1 MQCMSAPAVNTSL
14 SPPPRGHQAAQ
25 CGLED
30 MAKAAAAASTA
41 ASLVAGGG
49 TPAASGKAKNSNA
62 SPDWSVGTAST
73 VCSGSTTSSVGGD
86 GSIVGGSFLGTPTPG
101 EVVESCDD
109 QRRHVQNDDA
119 CGVHVSSTAS
129 SVFLMVPPA
138 DDDGNAADIN
148 LMQYLGQDA
157 IRRTVNDP
165 HVEMVLRAFE
175 RRVYLS
181 KKYTNAKEDK
191 DGLKNVICNDA
202 QKRGMTLHAICKGGT
217 KYPTLEFHCR
227 DGVGTK
233 EGRCALNFT
242 LRWDGK
248 RCQWYVKVG
257 SGCSQHS
264 AHKPIASADER
275 QSMQRKKRA
284 ESGRKKRR
292 MEGQKSERAALA
304 QFDLAPGGFQ
314 GGATT
319 HRAVTAAALA
329 ASVPKSKASDDGT
342 CYLCIPL
349 GATKSDQTLELAT
362 CACDSFQSQHYW
374 LGPVPKVSSSEDAT
388 NATAI
393 TADNVDREDDDIEK
407 TDDNTAPPGEVA
419 DIAEE
424 LLNKSTRTQA
434 KRPPFENGI
443 NRRTKRIDELAAKNF
458 NSGLPF
464 FDLFITKPSQALK
477 AEDRPEAEYQEV
489 AFSGYAPNSLPGS
502 QTDVKRKLPLFRLRK
517 GIIKAGK
524 NVHGSIWMEEAE
536 SFFIKSSSKYHTL
549 LLRDHT
555 KVGDVSKSG
564 ISSIYFR
571 PLENTRYW
579 WLSYLTT
586 VKESTTSRKGYG
598 TTMMWRMINLARRA
612 EGIDEIWLEVQ
623 PDLKG
628 VQQMY
633 QRLGFETMKWDDLP
647 ADVAN
652 YEMEFPDVA
661 DPHKT
666 KKERVYKHWGEFV
679 LMRLDLSIFPP
690 LR

>member
-1 MQCMSAPAVNTSL
+1 MSAPAVNTSS

-25 CGLED
+25 CDPED
-30 MAKAAAAASTA
+30 MAKTAAAASAA
-41 ASLVAGGG
+41 ASLLVAGGG
-49 TPAASGKAKNSNA
+49 TPAPSSGKAKNSNNA
-62 SPDWSVGTAST
+62 SSPDWSVGTAST
-73 VCSGSTTSSVGGD
+73 VCSSSTPSSAGGD
-86 GSIVGGSFLGTPTPG
+86 GSIAGGSFLGTPTPS
-101 EVVESCDD
+101 EVAESCDD
-109 QRRHVQNDDA
+109 RRRHMQNDT
-119 CGVHVSSTAS
+119 CSVSPTT
-129 SVFLMVPPA
+129 SVVMMPPA
-138 DDDGNAADIN
+138 NDDGNAADVN
-148 LMQYLGQDA
+148 LMQYLGQDVIQRSA
-157 IRRTVNDP
+157 NDP

-181 KKYTNAKEDK
+181 KKYTNTKEDK
-191 DGLKNVICNDA
+191 DGLKKVICNDA

-227 DGVGTK
+227 DGVGK
-233 EGRCALNFT
+233 KKGRCALNFT

-248 RCQWYVKVG
+248 RCQWYVRVG
-257 SGCSQHS
+257 SGCPQHS

-275 QSMQRKKRA
+275 QSMQRTKHA
-284 ESGRKKRR
+284 ANGRKKRR
-292 MEGQKSERAALA
+292 MEGQYAEHAALA
-304 QFDLAPGGFQ
+304 QFDLASGGFQ

-319 HRAVTAAALA
+319 RRAVTAAAMA
-329 ASVPKSKASDDGT
+329 ATVPKSKASGDGT
-342 CYLCIPL
+342 CYLCIPV
-349 GATKSDQTLELAT
+349 GATNSNRTLELAT
-362 CACDSFQSQHYW
+362 CACDSFQLQHYW
-374 LGPVPKVSSSEDAT
+374 LGPAPKISVQ
-388 NATAI
+388 NATSANAI
-393 TADNVDREDDDIEK
+393 SADNGDGDIEK
-407 TDDNTAPPGEVA
+407 TDDDTAPPDEVA

-424 LLNKSTRTQA
+424 PLNKSTRTQPR
-434 KRPPFENGI
+434 RPPFENGI

-464 FDLFITKPSQALK
+464 FDQLITKPSKALK
-477 AEDRPEAEYQEV
+477 AEDRPEAEYQDV
-489 AFSGYAPNSLPGS
+489 AFSGYSPNSLPGS

-536 SFFIKSSSKYHTL
+536 SFFIKSSSKYYTL

-555 KVGDVSKSG
+555 EMGDISKSG
-564 ISSIYFR
+564 ICSMYFR
-571 PLENTRYW
+571 PLENTKYW

-586 VKESTTSRKGYG
+586 VRDSTSRRGYG
-598 TTMMWRMINLARRA
+598 TLMMWRMINLARRA
-612 EGIDEIWLEVQ
+612 EDIDEIWLEVQ
-623 PDLKG
+623 PDLEG

-633 QRLGFETMKWDDLP
+633 QRLGFEAMEWDDLP